1 MKLEQKIEALLF
13 WKAEPMSIKKIAIL
27 LEEEESLVK
36 NALVTLAK
44 TLEERGVRIIEKDDE
59 VQIGTAPEVSSL
71 IEKLAKDELAR
82 DIGKAGLETL
92 STILYYGPISRR
104 DIDYIRGVN
113 SAFIERN
120 LLVRGLIEKVEDTKD
135 QRVFLYKPTFDL
147 LAFLGISKV
156 ENLPDYEK
164 VRSEF
169 LAFGQ
174 AKEKI
179 EKEKEPN
186 VIGESGLENL
196 EEGVVEDAGESE
208 DQIENQ

>member
-113 SAFIERN
+113 SAFIVRN